1 MTLIACC
8 VQANCTAIAPIVVQV
23 VDLCPTCSPNEV
35 RLPTDIYS
43 SRLIPAAQ
51 QPVFIQYRLVSV
63 VTFGEGFVLLVLH
76 PGGLANTSAHTCCGL
91 VDSELPWS
99 LLHSYRISRTASL
112 AKSLYEGG
120 CGPLK

>member
-1 MTLIACC
+1 MTLVACC

-23 VDLCPTCSPNEV
+23 VDSCPTCSPNEV
-35 RLPTDIYS
+35 RLPADIYS

-76 PGGLANTSAHTCCGL
+76 PGGLANTRQHSGGLRAFLVIAAHLQDIKDGFTCKI
-91 VDSELPWS
+91 VV
-99 LLHSYRISRTASL
+99 
-112 AKSLYEGG
+112 
-120 CGPLK
+120 